1 MSSVAFFVPAPDGQ
15 PVQVEVEDIYSPLC
29 TVRAISGKPF
39 VGGDK
44 WPVRTEFAVVQ
55 TSSILVMRDRS
66 PQSNYPAKA
75 DICHNLEE

>member
-66 PQSNYPAKA
+66 IIQTRSNK
-75 DICHNLEE
+75 IRSKS